1 MSEPLIDHLSAAIGG
16 LRMAMQSAD
25 PAAIEAA
32 ILQFGEALDAVKA
45 VEDWQNNP
53 ALKAKLTE
61 LAADLDSSHML
72 ARLLGDM
79 TGQAQDAL
87 ASRNP
92 DAPQQLYKPGR

>member
-1 MSEPLIDHLSAAIGG
+1 MSEALIDDVSAAVAT
-16 LRMAMQSAD
+16 LRLAMQSAD

-32 ILQFGEALDAVKA
+32 VLQFGEAID
-45 VEDWQNNP
+45 
-53 ALKAKLTE
+53 ALKSVEVWQGNPTVATKLAGLASE
-61 LAADLDSSHML
+61 LDTSHML

-87 ASRNP
+87 ATRDP